1 MNYHSIIQHLQSC
14 GYSVSAAELLTLDTI
29 EVDVTIGGYNVELIH
44 IKVKE
49 LTSMPAFFLKNP
61 QQFPRLAHT
70 TSYKD
75 FNLAS
80 LCVNVTDSVSI
91 NYEVPEIAFEDSL
104 NRHIELLTKCLTD
117 TTWNKDELLRE
128 FLASV

>member
-1 MNYHSIIQHLQSC
+1 MNYQFIIQHLQNC

-29 EVDVTIGGYNVELIH
+29 EVNVSIGGYNVELIH

-49 LTSMPAFFLKNP
+49 LTSMPAFCLKNP

-80 LCVNVTDSVSI
+80 LCVNVTDSV
-91 NYEVPEIAFEDSL
+91 
-104 NRHIELLTKCLTD
+104 
-117 TTWNKDELLRE
+117 
-128 FLASV
+128 

>member
-1 MNYHSIIQHLQSC
+1 MNYQFIIQHLQSC
-14 GYSVSAAELLTLDTI
+14 GYSVSTVELLTLDTI
-29 EVDVTIGGYNVELIH
+29 EVNVTIGCYDVKLIH

-49 LTSMPAFFLKNP
+49 LTSMPTFYLKNP

-80 LCVNVTDSVSI
+80 LCVNVTDSVSV
-91 NYEVPEIAFEDSL
+91 NYEVPEIAFEGL
-104 NRHIELLTKCLTD
+104 CCTKI
-117 TTWNKDELLRE
+117 
-128 FLASV
+128 